1 MEAKDTRGS
10 ARLIDA
16 YKNRGVT
23 LNEDFVAK
31 LSDSLGELTVNG
43 VLVRGMPHPD
53 WFRAGFTTSGPEE
66 TSKVIERILGTVA
79 EVPLA
84 EIRLF
89 PKGIPWPGEFN
100 IELTIEQR

>member
-1 MEAKDTRGS
+1 MEAKDARGS

-16 YKNRGVT
+16 YKNRGVQIDD
-23 LNEDFVAK
+23 DFVAR
-31 LSDSLGELTVNG
+31 LSDSLGDVTVNG
-43 VLVRGMPHPD
+43 VFVRGTVHPE
-53 WFRAGFTTSGPEE
+53 WIKAGFSTNGPEE
-66 TSKVIERILGTVA
+66 TSNVIERILGTVS